1 MSVDQALPISKEMD
15 GLRKAAVL
23 LLQVG
28 KEGSAKI
35 LSRMREAEVEAL
47 SAEIVRLG
55 EVKGDVSGAVLD
67 EFHMMAKARKHLARG
82 GMEYARELLIETL
95 GADRADQ
102 MVSRIGATMVE
113 MPFRF
118 LHRADPRQLHSYL
131 VDEHPQTI
139 ALVIAHMPAALA
151 SMVLS
156 GLSQERQT
164 DVALRVA
171 KMGQPSPEIIR
182 KVENVLQRKLSSLL
196 QPTEQSNVGG
206 VQPLV
211 EIINRADR
219 STEKSILDGLTAR
232 SPELADEV
240 RSLMFMFEDIVN
252 IDDRS
257 MQLVLRGVENAD
269 LATALKGV
277 REDVRDKVLRNLS
290 ERAAENL
297 VDEIDVLGS
306 VRLSAVEEAQARII
320 AVIRKCEE
328 SGEIVLIRGG
338 DEDEFVS

>member
-1 MSVDQALPISKEMD
+1 MSVDQALPPAKDMD

-23 LLQVG
+23 LLQMG

-35 LSRMREAEVEAL
+35 LSRMRESEVEAL

-55 EVKGDVSGAVLD
+55 QVQGDVTGAVLD
-67 EFHMMAKARKHLARG
+67 EFHTMAKARKHLAQG
-82 GMEYARELLIETL
+82 GMDYARELLIETL

-102 MVSRIGATMVE
+102 IVNRIGATLVE
-113 MPFRF
+113 VPFRF
-118 LHRADPRQLHSYL
+118 LQRADPRQLHSYL

-139 ALVIAHMPAALA
+139 ALVIAHMPASLA

-171 KMGQPSPEIIR
+171 KMGQPTPEIIR
-182 KVENVLQRKLSSLL
+182 KVENVLERKLSSLL
-196 QPTEQSNVGG
+196 QPTETSTVGG

-252 IDDRS
+252 IEDRS

-277 REDVRDKVLRNLS
+277 RDDVRDKVLRNLS

-328 SGEIVLIRGG
+328 SGEIVLSRGG

>member
-1 MSVDQALPISKEMD
+1 MSVDQSLPATKEMD

-35 LSRMREAEVEAL
+35 LARMRETEVEAL

-55 EVKGDVSGAVLD
+55 EIKGDVSGAVLD
-67 EFHMMAKARKHLARG
+67 EFHVMAKTRKHLARG

-113 MPFRF
+113 VPFRF

-171 KMGQPSPEIIR
+171 KMGQPSPEVIR
-182 KVENVLQRKLSSLL
+182 KVEDVLQRKLSSLL
-196 QPTEQSNVGG
+196 QPTEQ
-206 VQPLV
+206 
-211 EIINRADR
+211 
-219 STEKSILDGLTAR
+219 SILDGLTAR

-328 SGEIVLIRGG
+328 SGEIVLSRGG